1 MPSAVLSSLSTFL
14 ALSHSTTLQ
23 FFLIIA
29 WSLPF
34 GSSVLCEALIYRCE
48 VSCCQ
53 QLLRCTHWQ
62 LCRAIFQ
69 VSSALPVSFEFIVCK
84 SDSWAHPAAYSF
96 TSGASERLIYFPEP
110 WKTSVCLAPA
120 CEYSC
125 LFPFQMLGWWFS
137 SEHWYN
143 DSLHFLCLAVM
154 SYTFEEYYTFFY
166 SLQNIRHIHASSSQA
181 RSFRLFLVL
190 IDLIK
195 KVVNLTL

>member
-1 MPSAVLSSLSTFL
+1 MPSTVLSSLSTFL
-14 ALSHSTTLQ
+14 ALSHFTTLQ
-23 FFLIIA
+23 SFLLIA
-29 WSLPF
+29 LSLLF
-34 GSSVLCEALIYRCE
+34 GSSVLCAALIYRCE
-48 VSCCQ
+48 DSCCQ
-53 QLLRCTHWQ
+53 KLLRCIHWQ
-62 LCRAIFQ
+62 LCRVISR
-69 VSSALPVSFEFIVCK
+69 VSSALPVSSEFIVCK

-96 TSGASERLIYFPEP
+96 TSGASEHLNYSPEP
-110 WKTSVCLAPA
+110 WKTFVCLAPA
-120 CEYSC
+120 YEYSC

-166 SLQNIRHIHASSSQA
+166 SLQNIKHIHASSSQA

-190 IDLIK
+190 IDLIE